1 MLFLQWLCNFGGIM
15 KKMCLCLFCLALVL
29 LASAARAAD
38 GFTRDAAAFGPAPIP
53 LAEQGLQTVVAAP
66 LKTVGSDRHILEGAV
81 FDRAGTLYFCDVTG
95 RKIRT
100 LTPENE
106 VADHVAFEA
115 FVPSGLA
122 FGPDGRLYV
131 AAKDPTGAK
140 GYILAISGPEKTV
153 DIVIDADRGFL
164 PNDLVFDTRGGLYFS
179 DCKGSSTVSG
189 GGIVYLAPDGKTL
202 TTVIPAMGQANGVA
216 LSPDGSVVWA
226 TEYAREQ
233 LHKTTVRNA
242 TEPVPFRSHIPYRF
256 VGRGPDSMRVDA
268 EGNVYVAMMSQGR
281 VLIFNPNGFPIGQI
295 LLPGRDRGENL
306 LSTSLAIHPHRKEVR
321 IVSSNAPESGSA
333 DAAVFTAPAF
343 APGIMPNR

>member
-81 FDRAGTLYFCDVTG
+81 FDRAGTLYFCDFTG

-115 FVPSGLA
+115 FAPSGLA

-153 DIVIDADRGFL
+153 DIVVDADRGFL

-242 TEPVPFRSHIPYRF
+242 TELVPFRSHIPYRF

-268 EGNVYVAMMSQGR
+268 DGNVYVAMMSQGR

>member
-1 MLFLQWLCNFGGIM
+1 M
-15 KKMCLCLFCLALVL
+15 KKRCLCLFSLAFVL
-29 LASAARAAD
+29 LASAARAGE
-38 GFTRDAAAFGPAPIP
+38 GFIRDAAAFGPAPVP
-53 LAEQGLQTVVAAP
+53 PAEQGLQTVVATP
-66 LKTVGSDRHILEGAV
+66 LRSVGSDRHILEGAV

-106 VADHVAFEA
+106 VVDHVVLGEFA
-115 FVPSGLA
+115 PSGLA
-122 FGPDGRLYV
+122 FGPDGRLFV
-131 AAKDPTGAK
+131 AAKDPTGTK
-140 GYILAISGPEKTV
+140 GYILAVSGPEKTV
-153 DIVIDADRGFL
+153 DVIVDADRGFL
-164 PNDLVFDTRGGLYFS
+164 PNDLVFDARGGIYFS

-189 GGIVYLAPDGKTL
+189 GGIVYLAPDLKTF
-202 TTVIPAMGQANGVA
+202 TTVIPDMGQANGVA
-216 LSPDGSVVWA
+216 LSPDDSVVWA

-233 LHKTTVRNA
+233 LHRTTVRNA
-242 TEPVPFRSHIPYRF
+242 TERVPFRSHIPYRF

-268 EGNVYVAMMSQGR
+268 DGNVYVAMMSQGR

-306 LSTSLAIHPHRKEVR
+306 LSTSLAIHPRKKEVR

-333 DAAVFTAPAF
+333 DAVIFAAPAF

>member
-53 LAEQGLQTVVAAP
+53 LVEQGLQTVVAAP

-115 FVPSGLA
+115 FAPSGLA

-242 TEPVPFRSHIPYRF
+242 TELVSFRSHIPYRF

-268 EGNVYVAMMSQGR
+268 DGNVYVAMMSQGR

-306 LSTSLAIHPHRKEVR
+306 LSTSLAIHPHKKEVR